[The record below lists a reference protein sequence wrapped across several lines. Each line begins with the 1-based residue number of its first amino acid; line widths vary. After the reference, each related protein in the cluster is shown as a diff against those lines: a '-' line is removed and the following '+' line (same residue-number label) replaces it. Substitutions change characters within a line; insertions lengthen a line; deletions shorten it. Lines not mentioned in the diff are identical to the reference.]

1 MKCEDV
7 QCSGIYLP
15 QKFLMS
21 SRIPALDGLRG
32 LAITLVLLWHL
43 VLCQM
48 QVTAGT
54 FSGYFYKFFHHSY
67 SGVDLFFVLSGF
79 LITRILLSDIGTHNW
94 LSVFWIRRSFRIL
107 PLYVLYLGVCCL
119 IYFGSGQTEESIPN
133 PVWPYFFML
142 QNFWMGW
149 QNQFGPW
156 GITWSLAIEEQF
168 YLVFPLVLS
177 FAFLRSGLPLLCLG
191 MMLLSMSLRMHG
203 EYLYSFVL
211 TPYRLDGFAVG
222 AFLAWLVRKGDTIGS
237 LQRLVWITPSL
248 VAVSLIAFSAI
259 TLRSASRE
267 PYDHTIFALG
277 YGALLLHLVVHRKGF
292 LAIVFSAR
300 GLCWLGI
307 ISYPLY
313 LFHEL
318 CLWGC
323 HQIWGITSTF
333 GEILA
338 IAGVALT
345 ISLVV
350 AHLLNGY
357 FANPLLSLGRLFSK
371 SIKNRKP
378 I

>member
-1 MKCEDV
+1 
-7 QCSGIYLP
+7 
-15 QKFLMS
+15 MS

-32 LAITLVLLWHL
+32 LAILLVLLWHL

-48 QVTAGT
+48 QAQAETLA
-54 FSGYFYKFFHHSY
+54 GYFYKLFHHSY

-79 LITRILLSDIGTHNW
+79 LITGILLKEIGTSRW
-94 LSVFWIRRSFRIL
+94 LKIFWIRRSFRIL
-107 PLYVLYLGVCCL
+107 PLYALFLVVCFL
-119 IYFGSGQTEESIPN
+119 IFFASGRSAGSIPN
-133 PVWPYFFML
+133 PVWPYFVML

-149 QNQFGPW
+149 QNQLGPW

-168 YLVFPLVLS
+168 YLVFPLILS
-177 FAFLRSGLPLLCLG
+177 FALARKFLPFLCLA
-191 MMLLSMSLRMHG
+191 MLILSLILRLQG

-237 LQRLVWITPSL
+237 LQRLAWITPSL
-248 VAVSLIAFSAI
+248 VAASLIAFAAI

-292 LAIVFSAR
+292 LVIIFSSR

-323 HQIWGITSTF
+323 HQVLGITSTF
-333 GEILA
+333 GEIVA

-345 ISLVV
+345 VSLVV
-350 AHLLNGY
+350 AHLLNAY
-357 FANPLLSLGRLFSK
+357 FANPLLDFGRFISEN
-371 SIKNRKP
+371 IKNQKT